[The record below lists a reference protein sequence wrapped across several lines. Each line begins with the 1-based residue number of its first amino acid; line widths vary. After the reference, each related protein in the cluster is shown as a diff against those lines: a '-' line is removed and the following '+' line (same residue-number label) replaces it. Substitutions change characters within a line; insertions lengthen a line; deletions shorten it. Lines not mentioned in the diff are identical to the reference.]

1 MTSDNIGCRNSLLS
15 STLLPS
21 ARLAKDGRSSTLSPK
36 VRRSKSG
43 YGRHWDNY
51 SQPAGL
57 YLSFADKGNL
67 ASVIENWPHEVEIT
81 VVTDGSRIL
90 GLGDLGINGMGI
102 PVGKLSLYT
111 ACAGINPLKTLPITL
126 DLGTNNQD
134 LINDPLYLGS
144 RRPKV
149 TADEEREFLDE
160 MMAALTER
168 WPSIVIQ
175 YEDFK
180 NPFPSLERY
189 KDTYTMFNDDIQ
201 GTGAVILAG
210 FINAVKQSGVPAK
223 DQVSFWD
230 RITFQSSDLYA
241 NNASAG
247 GVFGRR

>member
-1 MTSDNIGCRNSLLS
+1 LV
-15 STLLPS
+15 
-21 ARLAKDGRSSTLSPK
+21 RLARDGRSSTPSPK
-36 VRRSKSG
+36 VRNSKIG
-43 YGRHWDNY
+43 YGKHWDNY
-51 SQPAGL
+51 SQTAGL

-126 DLGTNNQD
+126 DLGTNNQE

-149 TADEEREFLDE
+149 SADEEREFLDE

-223 DQVSFWD
+223 DQVSFW
-230 RITFQSSDLYA
+230 TNTLTS
-241 NNASAG
+241 NTC
-247 GVFGRR
+247 

>member
-15 STLLPS
+15 STLPPS
-21 ARLAKDGRSSTLSPK
+21 ARLAKDGRSSTPSPK
-36 VRRSKSG
+36 VRKSKNE

-51 SQPAGL
+51 SPSSGL

-223 DQVSFWD
+223 DQVSFGTESPFNHP
-230 RITFQSSDLYA
+230 IYMLIML
-241 NNASAG
+241 
-247 GVFGRR
+247 